1 MSKDVFLNL
10 FSLFLDDYMILN
22 IEIGSNS
29 LKIFLNNLKTDCTH
43 EGRTSI
49 IFAILAPT
57 GSLSRNMK
65 SNPQIF
71 HLSTLHRGKYM
82 LILLV
87 SIFVIG
93 VGMSKVPIQE
103 ILKII
108 IALLMVPL
116 ALYLAIK
123 SSTWSTTWVLDDN
136 TLQIS
141 NAKKTIVFSLNHISH
156 IRNLKRSGGNLIIIN
171 QNKGPAFRTWR
182 NKLFQKEDD
191 LPLLT
196 EALKAANIEYY
207 DM

>member
-1 MSKDVFLNL
+1 
-10 FSLFLDDYMILN
+10 
-22 IEIGSNS
+22 
-29 LKIFLNNLKTDCTH
+29 
-43 EGRTSI
+43 
-49 IFAILAPT
+49 
-57 GSLSRNMK
+57 MK
-65 SNPQIF
+65 SNPQTF

-82 LILLV
+82 LILLI
-87 SIFVIG
+87 SIFLIG
-93 VGMSKVPIQE
+93 MGMSKVPIQE

-108 IALLMVPL
+108 IALLMIPL

-123 SSTWSTTWVLDDN
+123 SSTLSSTWVLDED

-141 NAKKTIVFSLNHISH
+141 NAKKTIVFPLHNISH

-196 EALKAANIEYY
+196 EALKDADIDYY
-207 DM
+207 DL

>member
-1 MSKDVFLNL
+1 
-10 FSLFLDDYMILN
+10 
-22 IEIGSNS
+22 
-29 LKIFLNNLKTDCTH
+29 
-43 EGRTSI
+43 
-49 IFAILAPT
+49 
-57 GSLSRNMK
+57 MK
-65 SNPQIF
+65 SNPQTF

-82 LILLV
+82 LILLT
-87 SIFVIG
+87 SILFIG
-93 VGMSKVPIQE
+93 MGMSKVPIQE

-116 ALYLAIK
+116 ALYVAIK
-123 SSTWSTTWVLDDN
+123 CSTLSSVWVLDDN

-141 NAKKTIVFSLNHISH
+141 NVKKTIVFPLNHISH

-171 QNKGPAFRTWR
+171 QNKGPAFRTWL

>member
-1 MSKDVFLNL
+1 
-10 FSLFLDDYMILN
+10 
-22 IEIGSNS
+22 
-29 LKIFLNNLKTDCTH
+29 
-43 EGRTSI
+43 
-49 IFAILAPT
+49 
-57 GSLSRNMK
+57 
-65 SNPQIF
+65 
-71 HLSTLHRGKYM
+71 M

-87 SIFVIG
+87 AIFVIG
-93 VGMSKVPIQE
+93 MVMSKVPIQE

-108 IALLMVPL
+108 VALLMIPL

-123 SSTWSTTWVLDDN
+123 CSTLSSTWVLDEN

-141 NAKKTIVFSLNHISH
+141 NAKKTIVFPLNNISH

-196 EALKAANIEYY
+196 EALKTADIEYY
-207 DM
+207 DL

>member
-1 MSKDVFLNL
+1 
-10 FSLFLDDYMILN
+10 
-22 IEIGSNS
+22 
-29 LKIFLNNLKTDCTH
+29 
-43 EGRTSI
+43 
-49 IFAILAPT
+49 
-57 GSLSRNMK
+57 MK
-65 SNPQIF
+65 SNPQTF

-82 LILLV
+82 LILLI
-87 SIFVIG
+87 SIFLIG
-93 VGMSKVPIQE
+93 MGMSKVPIQE

-108 IALLMVPL
+108 IALLMIPL

-123 SSTWSTTWVLDDN
+123 SSTLSSTWVLDEN

-141 NAKKTIVFSLNHISH
+141 NAKKTIVFPLNNISH

-196 EALKAANIEYY
+196 EALKDADIEYY
-207 DM
+207 DL

>member
-1 MSKDVFLNL
+1 
-10 FSLFLDDYMILN
+10 
-22 IEIGSNS
+22 
-29 LKIFLNNLKTDCTH
+29 
-43 EGRTSI
+43 
-49 IFAILAPT
+49 
-57 GSLSRNMK
+57 
-65 SNPQIF
+65 
-71 HLSTLHRGKYM
+71 M

-87 SIFVIG
+87 SIFLIG
-93 VGMSKVPIQE
+93 MGMSKVPIQE

-108 IALLMVPL
+108 VALLMIPL

-123 SSTWSTTWVLDDN
+123 CSTLSSTWVLDEN

-141 NAKKTIVFSLNHISH
+141 NAKKTIVFPLNNISH

-196 EALKAANIEYY
+196 EALKTADIEYY
-207 DM
+207 DL

>member
-1 MSKDVFLNL
+1 
-10 FSLFLDDYMILN
+10 
-22 IEIGSNS
+22 
-29 LKIFLNNLKTDCTH
+29 
-43 EGRTSI
+43 
-49 IFAILAPT
+49 
-57 GSLSRNMK
+57 
-65 SNPQIF
+65 
-71 HLSTLHRGKYM
+71 M

-87 SIFVIG
+87 SIFLIG
-93 VGMSKVPIQE
+93 MVMSKVPIQE

-108 IALLMVPL
+108 FALLMIPL

-123 SSTWSTTWVLDDN
+123 CSTLSSTWVLDEN

-141 NAKKTIVFSLNHISH
+141 NAKKTIVFPLNNISH

-196 EALKAANIEYY
+196 EALKTADIEYY
-207 DM
+207 DL

>member
-1 MSKDVFLNL
+1 
-10 FSLFLDDYMILN
+10 
-22 IEIGSNS
+22 
-29 LKIFLNNLKTDCTH
+29 
-43 EGRTSI
+43 
-49 IFAILAPT
+49 
-57 GSLSRNMK
+57 MK
-65 SNPQIF
+65 SNPQTF

-82 LILLV
+82 LILLI
-87 SIFVIG
+87 SIFLIG
-93 VGMSKVPIQE
+93 MGMSKVPIQE

-108 IALLMVPL
+108 IALLMIPL

-123 SSTWSTTWVLDDN
+123 SSTLSSTWFLDED

-141 NAKKTIVFSLNHISH
+141 NAKKTIVFPLNNISH

-196 EALKAANIEYY
+196 EALKDADIEYY
-207 DM
+207 DL

>member
-1 MSKDVFLNL
+1 
-10 FSLFLDDYMILN
+10 
-22 IEIGSNS
+22 
-29 LKIFLNNLKTDCTH
+29 
-43 EGRTSI
+43 
-49 IFAILAPT
+49 
-57 GSLSRNMK
+57 
-65 SNPQIF
+65 
-71 HLSTLHRGKYM
+71 M

-87 SIFVIG
+87 SIFLIG
-93 VGMSKVPIQE
+93 MGMSKVPIQE

-108 IALLMVPL
+108 VALLMIPL

-123 SSTWSTTWVLDDN
+123 CSTLSSTWVLDEN

-141 NAKKTIVFSLNHISH
+141 NAKKTIVFPLNNISH

-196 EALKAANIEYY
+196 EALKTAAIEYY
-207 DM
+207 DL

>member
-1 MSKDVFLNL
+1 
-10 FSLFLDDYMILN
+10 
-22 IEIGSNS
+22 
-29 LKIFLNNLKTDCTH
+29 
-43 EGRTSI
+43 
-49 IFAILAPT
+49 
-57 GSLSRNMK
+57 MK
-65 SNPQIF
+65 SNPQTF

-87 SIFVIG
+87 SIFLIG
-93 VGMSKVPIQE
+93 MVMSKVPIQE

-108 IALLMVPL
+108 VALLMIPL

-123 SSTWSTTWVLDDN
+123 CSTLSSTWVLDEN

-141 NAKKTIVFSLNHISH
+141 NAKKTIVFPLNNISH

-182 NKLFQKEDD
+182 NNLFQKEDV

-196 EALKAANIEYY
+196 EALNTADIEYY
-207 DM
+207 DL

>member
-1 MSKDVFLNL
+1 
-10 FSLFLDDYMILN
+10 
-22 IEIGSNS
+22 
-29 LKIFLNNLKTDCTH
+29 
-43 EGRTSI
+43 
-49 IFAILAPT
+49 
-57 GSLSRNMK
+57 
-65 SNPQIF
+65 
-71 HLSTLHRGKYM
+71 M
-82 LILLV
+82 LILLT
-87 SIFVIG
+87 SILFIG
-93 VGMSKVPIQE
+93 MGMSKVPVQE

-116 ALYLAIK
+116 ALYVAIK
-123 SSTWSTTWVLDDN
+123 CSTLSSTWVLDEN

-141 NAKKTIVFSLNHISH
+141 NAKKTIVFPLNNISH

-196 EALKAANIEYY
+196 EALKAASIEYY

>member
-1 MSKDVFLNL
+1 
-10 FSLFLDDYMILN
+10 
-22 IEIGSNS
+22 
-29 LKIFLNNLKTDCTH
+29 
-43 EGRTSI
+43 
-49 IFAILAPT
+49 
-57 GSLSRNMK
+57 MK
-65 SNPQIF
+65 SNPQTF

-82 LILLV
+82 LILLI
-87 SIFVIG
+87 SIFLIG
-93 VGMSKVPIQE
+93 MGMSKVPIQE

-108 IALLMVPL
+108 IALLMIPL

-123 SSTWSTTWVLDDN
+123 SSTLSSTWVLDED

-141 NAKKTIVFSLNHISH
+141 NAKKTIVFPLHNISH

-196 EALKAANIEYY
+196 EALKDADIEYY
-207 DM
+207 DL

>member
-1 MSKDVFLNL
+1 
-10 FSLFLDDYMILN
+10 
-22 IEIGSNS
+22 
-29 LKIFLNNLKTDCTH
+29 
-43 EGRTSI
+43 
-49 IFAILAPT
+49 
-57 GSLSRNMK
+57 
-65 SNPQIF
+65 
-71 HLSTLHRGKYM
+71 M
-82 LILLV
+82 LILLT
-87 SIFVIG
+87 SILFIG
-93 VGMSKVPIQE
+93 MGMSKVPIQE

-116 ALYLAIK
+116 ALYVAIK
-123 SSTWSTTWVLDDN
+123 CSTLSSTWVLDEN

-141 NAKKTIVFSLNHISH
+141 NAKKTIVFPLNNISH

-196 EALKAANIEYY
+196 EALKAASIEYY

>member
-1 MSKDVFLNL
+1 
-10 FSLFLDDYMILN
+10 
-22 IEIGSNS
+22 
-29 LKIFLNNLKTDCTH
+29 
-43 EGRTSI
+43 
-49 IFAILAPT
+49 
-57 GSLSRNMK
+57 
-65 SNPQIF
+65 
-71 HLSTLHRGKYM
+71 M

-87 SIFVIG
+87 SIFLIG
-93 VGMSKVPIQE
+93 MVMSKVPIQE

-108 IALLMVPL
+108 VALLIIPL

-123 SSTWSTTWVLDDN
+123 CSTLSSTWVLDEN

-141 NAKKTIVFSLNHISH
+141 NAKKTIVFPLNNISH

-196 EALKAANIEYY
+196 EALKTADIEYY
-207 DM
+207 DL

>member
-1 MSKDVFLNL
+1 
-10 FSLFLDDYMILN
+10 
-22 IEIGSNS
+22 
-29 LKIFLNNLKTDCTH
+29 
-43 EGRTSI
+43 
-49 IFAILAPT
+49 
-57 GSLSRNMK
+57 MK
-65 SNPQIF
+65 SNPQTF

-82 LILLV
+82 LILLI
-87 SIFVIG
+87 SIFLIG
-93 VGMSKVPIQE
+93 MGMSKVPIQE

-108 IALLMVPL
+108 IALLMIPL

-123 SSTWSTTWVLDDN
+123 SSTLSSTWVLDEN

-141 NAKKTIVFSLNHISH
+141 NAKKTIVFPLHNISH

-196 EALKAANIEYY
+196 EALKDADIEYY
-207 DM
+207 DL

>member
-1 MSKDVFLNL
+1 
-10 FSLFLDDYMILN
+10 
-22 IEIGSNS
+22 
-29 LKIFLNNLKTDCTH
+29 
-43 EGRTSI
+43 
-49 IFAILAPT
+49 
-57 GSLSRNMK
+57 
-65 SNPQIF
+65 
-71 HLSTLHRGKYM
+71 M

-87 SIFVIG
+87 SIFLIG
-93 VGMSKVPIQE
+93 MVMSKVPIQE

-108 IALLMVPL
+108 VALLMIPL

-123 SSTWSTTWVLDDN
+123 CSTLSSTWVLDEN

-141 NAKKTIVFSLNHISH
+141 NAKKTIVFPLNNISH

-196 EALKAANIEYY
+196 EALKTADIEYY
-207 DM
+207 DL